1 MSHKLRKISSSLLLR
16 SFYLISIPIVLIQ
29 IIGIVIFFELH
40 WDLVLKKL
48 SNNIVNNIELFI
60 NEYNHYEEVP
70 YRSLQTLELVLIKNN
85 DLKIYKNSNNYF
97 LKKRMTQA
105 LSQIKYSTEF
115 KIYNEKYFIIKINKN
130 GHIFNFLIKK
140 DELETKTI
148 TGFFLWILLCSIIL
162 SLISYF
168 FIKNQIRP
176 LKRLGIITRSFGRG
190 IETPDIRPT
199 GSTEIRG
206 LIRDF
211 NYMKNNI
218 NQTINSQKNMLAGIS
233 HDLRTPLTR
242 INLMIDN
249 LSDEQMKLDI
259 HSNINEMNLMIEHYI
274 DFIKNEKDESTIEVQ
289 SNIFIK
295 EIIQKYKNISI
306 NKNEQKNISI
316 KKNQIYR
323 SIQNVIENSQKFAN
337 KVFIN
342 SYFEKNY
349 WVIKIEDDGPGTDLS
364 PEDLVKPFFKGKSQ
378 LNQGSGLGLSIA
390 KKIVD
395 INNGDIQFNKS
406 SHGGL
411 MVILKFQILLK

>member
-60 NEYNHYEEVP
+60 NEYNHFEEVP
-70 YRSLQTLELVLIKNN
+70 YNSLQTLELVLIKNN

-115 KIYNEKYFIIKINKN
+115 KIYNERYFIIKIDKN

-259 HSNINEMNLMIEHYI
+259 HSNINEMNLMIEHYL
-274 DFIKNEKDESTIEVQ
+274 DFIKSEKDETTIEVQ
-289 SNIFIK
+289 SDIFIK

-323 SIQNVIENSQKFAN
+323 SIQNVIDNSLKFAN

-364 PEDLVKPFFKGKSQ
+364 SEDLVKPFFKGKSQ

>member
-60 NEYNHYEEVP
+60 NEYNHFEEVP
-70 YRSLQTLELVLIKNN
+70 YNSLQTLELVLIKNN

-115 KIYNEKYFIIKINKN
+115 KIYNENYFIIKIDKN

-259 HSNINEMNLMIEHYI
+259 HSNINEMNLMIEHYL
-274 DFIKNEKDESTIEVQ
+274 DFIKSEKDETTIEVQ
-289 SNIFIK
+289 SDIFIK

-323 SIQNVIENSQKFAN
+323 SIQNVIDNSLKFAN

-364 PEDLVKPFFKGKSQ
+364 SEDLVKPFFKGKSQ

>member
-1 MSHKLRKISSSLLLR
+1 MSYKLRKMSSSLLVR

-60 NEYNHYEEVP
+60 NEYNHFEEVP
-70 YRSLQTLELVLIKNN
+70 YNSLQTLELVLIKNN

-115 KIYNEKYFIIKINKN
+115 KIYNEKYFIIKIDKN

-259 HSNINEMNLMIEHYI
+259 HSNINEMNLMIEHYL
-274 DFIKNEKDESTIEVQ
+274 DFIKSEKDETTIEVQ
-289 SNIFIK
+289 SDIFIK
-295 EIIQKYKNISI
+295 EIIQKFKNNELKDEDHFYNLKWMQKTVLT
-306 NKNEQKNISI
+306 NK
-316 KKNQIYR
+316 
-323 SIQNVIENSQKFAN
+323 
-337 KVFIN
+337 
-342 SYFEKNY
+342 
-349 WVIKIEDDGPGTDLS
+349 
-364 PEDLVKPFFKGKSQ
+364 
-378 LNQGSGLGLSIA
+378 
-390 KKIVD
+390 
-395 INNGDIQFNKS
+395 
-406 SHGGL
+406 
-411 MVILKFQILLK
+411 

>member
-1 MSHKLRKISSSLLLR
+1 MSYKLRKISSSLLLR

-70 YRSLQTLELVLIKNN
+70 YNSLQTLELVLIKNN

-130 GHIFNFLIKK
+130 EHIFNFLIKK
-140 DELETKTI
+140 DKLETKTI

-274 DFIKNEKDESTIEVQ
+274 DFIKNEKDETTIEVQ

-306 NKNEQKNISI
+306 NKNEQKNINI

-364 PEDLVKPFFKGKSQ
+364 SEDLVKPFFKGKSQ

-411 MVILKFQILLK
+411 TVILRFQILLK

>member
-1 MSHKLRKISSSLLLR
+1 MNYKFKKISSSLLLR

-29 IIGIVIFFELH
+29 IIGIIIFFELH

-70 YRSLQTLELVLIKNN
+70 YNSLQTLELVLIKNN

-97 LKKRMTQA
+97 LNKRMNQA
-105 LSQIKYSTEF
+105 LNQIKFNSEF
-115 KIYNEKYFIIKINKN
+115 KIYDEKYFIIKINKN
-130 GHIFNFLIKK
+130 DHIFNFLIKK
-140 DELETKTI
+140 DELETETI
-148 TGFFLWILLCSIIL
+148 TGFFLWILFCSIIL

-249 LSDEQMKLDI
+249 LTDEQMKLDI

-274 DFIKNEKDESTIEVQ
+274 DFIKNEKEEVIQKIQ
-289 SNIFIK
+289 SDIFIN
-295 EIIQKYKNISI
+295 EIIQKYENISI
-306 NKNEQKNISI
+306 DKNEQKSISI

-323 SIQNVIENSQKFAN
+323 SIQNIIENSQKFAN
-337 KVFIN
+337 KIFID
-342 SYFEKNY
+342 SYFEENY
-349 WVIKIEDDGPGTDLS
+349 WIIKIEDDGPGTDLS
-364 PEDLVKPFFKGKSQ
+364 PDDLVKPFIKGKNN
-378 LNQGSGLGLSIA
+378 LNQGSGLGLSIV

-395 INNGDIQFNKS
+395 INNGDIKFNKS

-411 MVILKFQILLK
+411 MVSLKFQVLLK

>member
-1 MSHKLRKISSSLLLR
+1 MSYKLRKISSSLLLR

-70 YRSLQTLELVLIKNN
+70 YNSLQTLELVLIKNN

-140 DELETKTI
+140 DKLETKTI

-274 DFIKNEKDESTIEVQ
+274 DFIKNEKDETTIEVQ

-306 NKNEQKNISI
+306 DKNDQKNISI

-337 KVFIN
+337 KIFIN

-364 PEDLVKPFFKGKSQ
+364 TDDLIKPFVKGKNQ

>member
-1 MSHKLRKISSSLLLR
+1 MSYKLRKISSSLLVR

-48 SNNIVNNIELFI
+48 SNNIVNNIGLFI

-85 DLKIYKNSNNYF
+85 ELKIYKNSNNYF

-140 DELETKTI
+140 DKLETKTI
-148 TGFFLWILLCSIIL
+148 AGFFLWILLCSIIL

-176 LKRLGIITRSFGRG
+176 LKRLGIITKSFGRG

-199 GSTEIRG
+199 GSTEIRE
-206 LIRDF
+206 LIRNF

-259 HSNINEMNLMIEHYI
+259 HSNIDEMNLMIEHYI
-274 DFIKNEKDESTIEVQ
+274 DFIKNEKDESAIEVQ

-306 NKNEQKNISI
+306 DKNDQKNISI

-337 KVFIN
+337 KIFIN

-349 WVIKIEDDGPGTDLS
+349 WFIKIEDDGPGTDLS
-364 PEDLVKPFFKGKSQ
+364 PEDLVKPFIKGGNQ

>member
-70 YRSLQTLELVLIKNN
+70 YNSLQTLELVLIKNN

-105 LSQIKYSTEF
+105 LSRIKYSTEF
-115 KIYNEKYFIIKINKN
+115 KIYNEKYFIIKIDKN

-206 LIRDF
+206 LIKDF

-249 LSDEQMKLDI
+249 LSDKQIKLDI
-259 HSNINEMNLMIEHYI
+259 QSNINEMNLMIEHYI
-274 DFIKNEKDESTIEVQ
+274 DFIKNEKDETTIEVQ

-306 NKNEQKNISI
+306 SKNEQKNINI

-349 WVIKIEDDGPGTDLS
+349 WVIKIEDDGPGTDLN
-364 PEDLVKPFFKGKSQ
+364 PEDLVKPFFKGKNQ

>member
-1 MSHKLRKISSSLLLR
+1 M
-16 SFYLISIPIVLIQ
+16 
-29 IIGIVIFFELH
+29 
-40 WDLVLKKL
+40 
-48 SNNIVNNIELFI
+48 
-60 NEYNHYEEVP
+60 
-70 YRSLQTLELVLIKNN
+70 
-85 DLKIYKNSNNYF
+85 
-97 LKKRMTQA
+97 
-105 LSQIKYSTEF
+105 
-115 KIYNEKYFIIKINKN
+115 
-130 GHIFNFLIKK
+130 
-140 DELETKTI
+140 
-148 TGFFLWILLCSIIL
+148 
-162 SLISYF
+162 
-168 FIKNQIRP
+168 
-176 LKRLGIITRSFGRG
+176 KRLGIITRSFGRG

-199 GSTEIRG
+199 GSTEIRE
-206 LIRDF
+206 LIRNF

-274 DFIKNEKDESTIEVQ
+274 DFIKNEKDESAIEVQ

-306 NKNEQKNISI
+306 DKNDQKKISI

-337 KVFIN
+337 KIFIN

-364 PEDLVKPFFKGKSQ
+364 PEDLVKPFIKGGNQ